1 MREITKL
8 MVNDFNLKKLGYDFA
23 GFHFN
28 RTNDLSFHHLIIPHR
43 DSKEYGIGD
52 GYVYWNGAILVQ
64 STSHDY
70 LHIIESIDREM
81 FLAITDELIK
91 ENTQGYISI
100 NNIRK
105 IHHIMS
111 LFEKDHY
118 KDRGKRGK
126 LLIKI
131 DFVKNRINF

>member
-43 DSKEYGIGD
+43 DSKEYGIGE

-64 STSHDY
+64 DTSHNY
-70 LHIIESIDREM
+70 IHLIESVDRMM
-81 FLAITDELIK
+81 FLAITDELVK
-91 ENTQGYISI
+91 ENKQGYVDLD
-100 NNIRK
+100 NIRR
-105 IHHIMS
+105 IHEIMQQ
-111 LFEKDHY
+111 FEYEHAN
-118 KDRGKRGK
+118 DRGKKGK
-126 LLIKI
+126 LLIKREYI
-131 DFVKNRINF
+131 ENRIKF